1 MTFQWYSNL
10 FFHSRLP
17 KGKVLKTCFD
27 IIFANCIHY
36 PRTSPIINVLFFSI
50 FKTYKSINL
59 FTVLFIG
66 LNRLSTSTARR
77 FRTLNGL
84 WRWRLRGLCW
94 WGLSD
99 DGDFSRR
106 LFPAIIRTRGTTI
119 KRIIFNKN
127 KYLES
132 YFSFNLVYPIWKW
145 KLYNKINITNNV
157 YYFAESLI

>member
-1 MTFQWYSNL
+1 LTFQWYSNL
-10 FFHSRLP
+10 FFHSMLL
-17 KGKVLKTCFD
+17 KGKVLWTCFD

-36 PRTSPIINVLFFSI
+36 PRTGPIINVLVFSI

-84 WRWRLRGLCW
+84 WWWRLRGLCW
-94 WGLSD
+94 WGLID

-106 LFPAIIRTRGTTI
+106 LFPAIIRTHGTTI
-119 KRIIFNKN
+119 KMIIFNKN
-127 KYLES
+127 KY
-132 YFSFNLVYPIWKW
+132 F
-145 KLYNKINITNNV
+145 
-157 YYFAESLI
+157 